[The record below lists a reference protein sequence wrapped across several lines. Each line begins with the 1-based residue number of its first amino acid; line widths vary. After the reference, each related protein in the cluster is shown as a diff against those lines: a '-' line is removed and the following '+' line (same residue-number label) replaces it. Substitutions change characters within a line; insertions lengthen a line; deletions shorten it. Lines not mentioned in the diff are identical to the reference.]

1 MTRLLFL
8 ALLFNLP
15 LYAGGKLNVDS
26 QSLALHGYDPVAYSR
41 LGKALPG
48 RPHLDANYGKARFL
62 FATDKNR
69 QAFQKTP
76 LAFLPAYG
84 GWCAYAMAEGDYV
97 DVDPSTFKNVSGT
110 THLFYNG
117 WLGNTLKKWNKDEI
131 HLKAAADS
139 HWKNMTETLLP

>member
-8 ALLFNLP
+8 ALLFGAT

-26 QSLALHGYDPVAYSR
+26 QGLGLHGYDPVAYSQ

-48 RPHLDANYGKARFL
+48 RRNLDATYGKARFL

-69 QAFQKTP
+69 QAFQKNP
-76 LAFLPAYG
+76 QAFLPAYG

-97 DVDPSTFKNVSGT
+97 DVDPGTFKNLSGT

-117 WLGNTLKKWNKDEI
+117 WLGNTLTKWNKDEI
-131 HLKAAADS
+131 RLKAAADS